1 MNELLIKIIL
11 CVLVLFGV
19 LYFMI
24 DFFRSEVEEHIKKE
38 IGKHLQDNAH
48 LFKQPSTSNAV
59 YLIGKYYDKNG
70 CVDMEKVSKEVFE
83 LGLDRLVNK

>member
-1 MNELLIKIIL
+1 MIEILSIVVIIL
-11 CVLVLFGV
+11 FGLFLIYLNT
-19 LYFMI
+19 LY
-24 DFFRSEVEEHIKKE
+24 HIENAKDDIIKE

-70 CVDMEKVSKEVFE
+70 TVDMEKVSKEVFE